1 MLALIGLKNGSKFL
15 HIICFEPFERD
26 LYEII
31 RVEMMLTVFG
41 STALDTIRTPTK
53 VLKDVLGGAATFAGI
68 SSSFFV
74 NTGLI
79 AVIGKDFP
87 KKYHEILAS
96 RLDLDGLSVKN
107 GKTFR
112 YDGKYDKTLS
122 TRTTLRTELNVLE
135 NFHPV
140 VPEQYKKSQFVYLA
154 NNDPDQNVALIK
166 EFDRVKFSM
175 CDTIEFWIST
185 KKASVVKMFKQVDAV
200 VINDEEAKLLTKESN
215 LIKCAKKI
223 MDWGTKYVIIKKGQ
237 HGSLLFFED
246 VIFPSVGLPI
256 ENVVDPTGAGDSF
269 AGAMIG
275 YMASKKKTDLSTIK
289 KSTIYGNVMGSFAVQ
304 GYGLEG
310 LLRIKKMDIKKRIAL
325 YEKITRF

>member
-1 MLALIGLKNGSKFL
+1 
-15 HIICFEPFERD
+15 
-26 LYEII
+26 
-31 RVEMMLTVFG
+31 MMLTVFG

-68 SSSFFV
+68 SASFFV

-87 KKYHEILAS
+87 KKYHKILAS
-96 RLDLDGLSVKN
+96 RLNLDGLSVKN

-112 YDGKYDKTLS
+112 YDGKYDETLS

-223 MDWGTKYVIIKKGQ
+223 MDWGTEYVIIKKGQ
-237 HGSLLFFED
+237 HGSILFFED

-269 AGAMIG
+269 AGDMIG
-275 YMASKKKTDLSTIK
+275 YLATIK
-289 KSTIYGNVMGSFAVQ
+289 KSAIYGNVMGSFAVQ

-310 LLRIKKMDIKKRIAL
+310 LLRINKMDIKKRIAL